1 MGKTTFRGVVLV
13 LLLTAVLALSTKT
26 VNTNSANP
34 TVNQPRKVEAIES
47 YGATYS

>member
-1 MGKTTFRGVVLV
+1 
-13 LLLTAVLALSTKT
+13 LTAVLALSTKT